1 MEFATT
7 DFVTTFLP
15 TNKLHSLSQV
25 LSLFLYRLFTMAR
38 ASFLELARVLI
49 LSGAFIKVAA
59 QQAQTSL
66 FIPGFDPQPLS
77 ADAIGV
83 DGEGRTTWAL
93 QAGQATDPA
102 DIGIPPSATITYVAG
117 PSNVGYTMV
126 FTGDSGSPITVAYD
140 CSLSGDQAVCSA
152 EAGGETAT
160 ATLTQDPFL
169 VQVGTTLAA
178 NAPTS
183 TPVAGSSR
191 PGGSS
196 GSGSVSPTSI
206 GSPAPATQS
215 NGSRQTGVG
224 VAGLSAILVS
234 MVAFW

>member
-1 MEFATT
+1 
-7 DFVTTFLP
+7 
-15 TNKLHSLSQV
+15 
-25 LSLFLYRLFTMAR
+25 MAR
-38 ASFLELARVLI
+38 ASFLELAKVLI

-140 CSLSGDQAVCSA
+140 CSLSGNEAVCSA

-183 TPVAGSSR
+183 APVAGSSS
-191 PGGSS
+191 PAGSS
-196 GSGSVSPTSI
+196 GSGSASTTSS

-215 NGSRQTGVG
+215 NASRKTARVC
-224 VAGLSAILVS
+224 VAGLSAIVVS